1 MASGGDG
8 DGAFHEVP
16 FVGCR
21 GARKRG
27 FGDFHPELRRV
38 ERLEGG
44 ARLRRGNARAQPREH
59 VEPPGA
65 AIRDSV
71 GQRRQPAGH
80 HDRHENLRRRAF
92 VDAVESLLR
101 DADDGHCLTVDDQRL
116 ADDRG
121 IAAEAGLPVGMAQH
135 RHQVAVRDL
144 VFIRVERAPQVCPD
158 AEHREVR
165 AGDELTLDALR
176 ALREAH
182 LQGVA
187 EPAEHPGEH
196 VIVIAEVGV
205 PRVGK
210 LVAVTPAVSVLRT
223 LGGDDDELLG
233 MCDRQQS
240 NQNLVD
246 QREDCR
252 IRADSQRDREHGDGG
267 EDRGFAQAAEAYRR
281 SDSTCVMI
289 ADSFVNLQ

>member
-1 MASGGDG
+1 
-8 DGAFHEVP
+8 
-16 FVGCR
+16 
-21 GARKRG
+21 
-27 FGDFHPELRRV
+27 
-38 ERLEGG
+38 
-44 ARLRRGNARAQPREH
+44 
-59 VEPPGA
+59 
-65 AIRDSV
+65 
-71 GQRRQPAGH
+71 
-80 HDRHENLRRRAF
+80 
-92 VDAVESLLR
+92 
-101 DADDGHCLTVDDQRL
+101 
-116 ADDRG
+116 
-121 IAAEAGLPVGMAQH
+121 MAQH

-182 LQGVA
+182 VQGVA

-205 PRVGK
+205 PRVGE
-210 LVAVTPAVSVLRT
+210 LVAVTPAVPVLRT

-233 MCDRQQS
+233 VCDRQQS

-252 IRADSQRDREHGDGG
+252 IRADPQRDREHGDGG
-267 EDRGFAQAAEAYRR
+267 EDRGFAQAAAGVPKIGQHVRHDR
-281 SDSTCVMI
+281 
-289 ADSFVNLQ
+289 